1 MTQEQTLTIDGMNYP
16 LSSLSEDAKAQ
27 LQMLQ
32 VTEQEIQRLQLQQ
45 AIAQTAR
52 NAYAQALK
60 AALPS
65 ATELALKSDTLRLN

>member
-1 MTQEQTLTIDGMNYP
+1 MNSEQKITIDGLEYP
-16 LSSLSEDAKAQ
+16 LSTLSEAAKTQ

-32 VTEQEIQRLQLQQ
+32 ITEQEIQRLQWQL

-52 NAYAQALK
+52 NAYVQALK

-65 ATELALKSDTLRLN
+65 ATELALQSDTLKLN

>member
-1 MTQEQTLTIDGMNYP
+1 MNQEQKINIDGLDYP
-16 LSSLSEDAKAQ
+16 LSSLSDAAKSQ

-32 VTEQEIQRLQLQQ
+32 ITEQEIQRLQWQL

-52 NAYAQALK
+52 NAYVQALK

-65 ATELALKSDTLRLN
+65 ATELALQSDTLKLN

>member
-1 MTQEQTLTIDGMNYP
+1 MNPEQTLNIDGLDYP
-16 LSSLSEDAKAQ
+16 LSSLSDAAKSQ

-32 VTEQEIQRLQLQQ
+32 ITEQEIQRLQWQL

-60 AALPS
+60 AVLPT
-65 ATELALKSDTLRLN
+65 ATELALKSDTLKLN